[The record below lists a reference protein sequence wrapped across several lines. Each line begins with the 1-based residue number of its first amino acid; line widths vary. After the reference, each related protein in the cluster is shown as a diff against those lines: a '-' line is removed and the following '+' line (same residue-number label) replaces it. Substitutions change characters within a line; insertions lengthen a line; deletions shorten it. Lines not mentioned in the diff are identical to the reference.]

1 PVPPRRSSDLT
12 YTTLAEQVDAAF
24 DERLASRSQALAEL
38 TANRKRLEAESD
50 KLLAAHFADAIDL
63 DTLKRHQDRIRIGLT
78 DIDRRLT
85 TEHGHHEGPRKH
97 LGTALRLLV
106 DCGQMYARTDDHGR
120 RLANQTFYD
129 RIDISEDERAT
140 IRLAE
145 PFAALTPEPT
155 STDVR
160 CSSTSSWV
168 ELGGFEPPTSSMP
181 WKRATNCA
189 IAPRSVDESRRR
201 STPLTN
207 SGTVAP
213 TTLSGPQVVG
223 GQPPPRPAA
232 RVGADECPGAVVQ
245 AREPQPA
252 LGVQVQQMGQAQ
264 GDRRAVRDDDEHA
277 VVVHLRHRLQHRR
290 RDPAPDLVPGVGT
303 DPLRLLALPPC
314 PEGLRPTGLDLG
326 LGEPLP
332 HAERPLAQPGVR
344 LDRQPGQR

>member
-1 PVPPRRSSDLT
+1 
-12 YTTLAEQVDAAF
+12 
-24 DERLASRSQALAEL
+24 
-38 TANRKRLEAESD
+38 
-50 KLLAAHFADAIDL
+50 
-63 DTLKRHQDRIRIGLT
+63 
-78 DIDRRLT
+78 
-85 TEHGHHEGPRKH
+85 H

-106 DCGQMYARTDDHGR
+106 DCVQMYARTDDHGR

-189 IAPRSVDESRRR
+189 MAPRSVDESRRR

-245 AREPQPA
+245 AREPEPA

-303 DPLRLLALPPC
+303 DPLRLLALPRTRAAPRRSAA
-314 PEGLRPTGLDLG
+314 PPRARHPPPAPPPHPAAPRATPRPRRPRAARAAPPPPPAPRPPPRAG
-326 LGEPLP
+326 P
-332 HAERPLAQPGVR
+332 HP
-344 LDRQPGQR
+344 RQPPSTRKLYSRYSTNRQ